1 MTPPRRNEGQGMGA
15 TTSRTTLEE
24 PAVEIHGR
32 RKPTIVAGR
41 YEVDLDVPLG
51 SGGMALVYKG
61 RDLRTR
67 RPVALKTLRLEY
79 RSDPETRARFRH
91 EARLM
96 AFVAHPNVARV
107 FDLHEDVDAPWA
119 VQEYIAGRTLRDLI
133 EERDAFPPGEV
144 TDLLDQIAAA
154 LGHLHERGLVHLD
167 VKPQN
172 LIVTPE
178 GVVKLIDFGLA
189 QTAGARQELIGG
201 TTFGTAA
208 YLAPEQAS
216 GEAVDAATDVYA
228 LGCVVYELLTGRPP
242 FQSDGR
248 GEVKNDL
255 IRAHMEQRPTAPSK
269 VRPDLDL
276 PDGLD
281 DVILWALAKEPAQRY
296 RDAESFARLFR
307 AATQQVGLSSAV
319 TTAPLALIDVPH
331 AEPAAPSARVVGPAS
346 SSPPTRGSA
355 PVRRMATGAYR
366 LGGKAARK
374 SGWLRRRLWRLTV
387 VVALG
392 NVMLALVLVLL
403 RGPTS
408 LLPGEPV
415 LAAGAEAQ
423 VVLQDLQLRSGPGLD
438 AQPVWLL
445 DDGDRLTLS
454 GEAETADG
462 MTWWPVE
469 TDQGDI
475 GMTGY
480 VWDGGISPVAGKR
493 PEWIA
498 DWIDRGWGHLEAL
511 RDRVGV

>member
-1 MTPPRRNEGQGMGA
+1 MTPSPRNGVQGMGA
-15 TTSRTTLEE
+15 TANGTASHERVVDTS
-24 PAVEIHGR
+24 GR

-41 YEVDLDVPLG
+41 YEVDLDAPLG

-79 RSDPETRARFRH
+79 RGDPETRARFRH

-107 FDLHEDVDAPWA
+107 FDLHEDVDAPWV
-119 VQEYIAGRTLRDLI
+119 VQEYIPGRTLRDLI
-133 EERDAFPPGEV
+133 EERGTFRPGEV
-144 TDLLDQIAAA
+144 ADLLDQIAAA

-172 LIVTPE
+172 LLVTPD

-208 YLAPEQAS
+208 YLAPEQAA

-255 IRAHMEQRPTAPSK
+255 IRAHLEQRPVAPSL

-281 DVILWALAKEPAQRY
+281 DVVLWALAKEPAQRY
-296 RDAESFARLFR
+296 RDAEAFARLFR
-307 AATQQVGLSSAV
+307 AATQHVGLSSAV

-331 AEPAAPSARVVGPAS
+331 AVPAGPSIPAVGP
-346 SSPPTRGSA
+346 SPSPVPTRRPA
-355 PVRRMATGAYR
+355 PVRRMASGAYR
-366 LGGKAARK
+366 LGGKAARR
-374 SGWLRRRLWRLTV
+374 SGWLRWRLWRLTV

-392 NVMLALVLVLL
+392 NLMLALLLALL

-408 LLPGEPV
+408 LLPINPV
-415 LAAGAEAQ
+415 LAAGGEAR

-438 AQPVWLL
+438 AHPVWLL
-445 DDGDRLTLS
+445 DAGDRLTLRDKP
-454 GEAETADG
+454 EIADG
-462 MTWWPVE
+462 MTWWPVQ

-475 GMTGY
+475 EMTGY
-480 VWDGGISPVAGKR
+480 VWEGGISPTKGNR
-493 PEWIA
+493 PAWVD
-498 DWIDRGWGHLEAL
+498 DWIDRGRDQIEDL